1 MGLGFIGLDANR
13 ALVQEL
19 LAGWLWRADLM
30 ACFSANFFLI
40 RNAIDL
46 RGAGCLQKLTGGYG
60 AWETRH
66 HAYW

>member
-1 MGLGFIGLDANR
+1 
-13 ALVQEL
+13 
-19 LAGWLWRADLM
+19 M

-60 AWETRH
+60 VWEHGTMHIGNFRKDS
-66 HAYW
+66 